1 MSFFHIGRLSIR
13 KDKQQSL
20 LPPTVTTKNERQ
32 LLYINNFITLKMSQK
47 HDGGAD
53 FILLSASADV
63 NVF

>member
-20 LPPTVTTKNERQ
+20 LPPTVTTKYERR
-32 LLYINNFITLKMSQK
+32 LYINYFLTLKMSNK
-47 HDGGAD
+47 YYGGAS
-53 FILLSASADV
+53 FVLLSASADV